1 LSPEESLGPR
11 EFSDESDVEV
21 ETSDGRQS
29 TESEEKIV
37 RNFPKISVLILELK
51 KFIYENVTF
60 KEEDWKSL
68 FILSVQFHMM
78 FLTIII

>member
-1 LSPEESLGPR
+1 MSPEESLGPR